1 MSDWVFFHVN
11 VAPNVVFALTEKPVG
26 ALGLVRS
33 ATVCDSFQEPVL
45 PYVAI
50 LRELTLPFALT
61 LFVHGLALICE
72 PDHPGDA
79 ASLPNTATSTFVCV
93 AGACAVEC
101 VSYARLSLVPFD
113 DVYDVSV
120 GVACVAQVA
129 SK

>member
-1 MSDWVFFHVN
+1 MC
-11 VAPNVVFALTEKPVG
+11 P
-26 ALGLVRS
+26 
-33 ATVCDSFQEPVL
+33 
-45 PYVAI
+45 
-50 LRELTLPFALT
+50 

-129 SK
+129 SKYVLKSGISTEPVTFDEPETPPSQNVV